1 MSLRATGGDRGGRH
15 DRRARD
21 VLSGN
26 NDGRTGEGEND
37 ER

>member
-1 MSLRATGGDRGGRH
+1 MASAFFPWIIVRI

-26 NDGRTGEGEND
+26 KNIQKSTILLLF
-37 ER
+37 